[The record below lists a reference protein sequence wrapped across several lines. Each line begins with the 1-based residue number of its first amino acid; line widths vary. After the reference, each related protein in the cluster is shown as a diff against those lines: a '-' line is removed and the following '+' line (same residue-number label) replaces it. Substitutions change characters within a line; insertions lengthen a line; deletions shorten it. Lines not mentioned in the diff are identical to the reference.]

1 MAVSESQLEVW
12 SHQGAVITATT
23 THELIR
29 NALSS
34 DSSHIQT
41 SNFEVFLQGSYK
53 NSTNIRGE
61 SDVDIVVQ
69 LNDTYHRDLSAL
81 PPDQESAY
89 MQARSEATYLLPQ
102 FRADVLQTLR
112 DRFGSSSIIEGNK
125 SLKLPRDSGR
135 LPADVVVCL
144 QYRKYR
150 RFTSQ
155 SQSYT
160 EGIAF
165 DTQNGRRIISFPKSH
180 YENGTTKNDRTNG
193 FFKKSVRM
201 FKNAREFLVQRGTI
215 TSQLAP
221 SYFVECLLYN
231 VPDENFGPTFRDTY
245 YKVINCL
252 NNSNSSDL
260 AAVKCQDGQLQL
272 FGNEPEQWSVH
283 DAQEFSTALARLW
296 NES

>member
-1 MAVSESQLEVW
+1 MAVSESQLETW
-12 SHQGAVITATT
+12 SHQGAVTTAVT

-34 DSSHIQT
+34 GRSHIQT

-102 FRADVLQTLR
+102 FRVDVLQTLR
-112 DRFGSSSIIEGNK
+112 DRFGSSIVEGNK

-135 LPADVVVCL
+135 LPADIVICL

-150 RFTSQ
+150 RFTPQ
-155 SQSYT
+155 SQSYI

-165 DTQNGRRIISFPKSH
+165 DTQDGRRIISFPKSH
-180 YENGTTKNDRTNG
+180 YENGTAKNDRTNE
-193 FFKKSVRM
+193 FFKRSVRM
-201 FKNAREFLVQRGTI
+201 FKNAREFLVERGVI
-215 TSQLAP
+215 TSHLAP

-231 VPDENFGPTFRDTY
+231 VPDGNFGPTLRDTY
-245 YKVINCL
+245 YKVVNCINSS
-252 NNSNSSDL
+252 NNSTL
-260 AAVKCQDGQLQL
+260 AAIKCQDGQLQL
-272 FGNEPEQWSVH
+272 FGDEPEQWSVH
-283 DAQEFSTALARLW
+283 DAQQFSTALAQLW